1 MMSTRDPRVDTY
13 IEKAPEFAK
22 PILRFIRETVHAA
35 CPDCVETIKWS
46 FPHFEYK
53 GMLCS
58 MAAFKHHAVFGFW
71 KGSLI
76 LPNDTLTTTAPE
88 GMGQFGR
95 LTKVSDLPPKKVL
108 SGYINKA
115 MELNDRGVKVPMRRK
130 AAPPKPLRVPVDLA
144 AALKK
149 NKKAQAAFDAFSP
162 SHKREYV
169 EWITEAKREETR
181 ARRLRTAIEWMAAG
195 KPHNWKYM
203 TTRRA

>member
-1 MMSTRDPRVDTY
+1 
-13 IEKAPEFAK
+13 
-22 PILRFIRETVHAA
+22 
-35 CPDCVETIKWS
+35 
-46 FPHFEYK
+46 
-53 GMLCS
+53 
-58 MAAFKHHAVFGFW
+58 
-71 KGSLI
+71 
-76 LPNDTLTTTAPE
+76 
-88 GMGQFGR
+88 MGQFGR

-115 MELNDRGVKVPMRRK
+115 MELNERGVKVPMRRK